1 MFEFKGAKDAFDA
14 SIAAAAFKE
23 TDIAS
28 YTLTY
33 NKLANQIN
41 KQIDISINSGEYFCR
56 ITHRGINATIIER
69 IVKDLRFVGY
79 VVHSYVNAN
88 KENVIMISWDFRRGT
103 GE

>member
-1 MFEFKGAKDAFDA
+1 MNNSDINLSIFKN
-14 SIAAAAFKE
+14 AAAAFKE

>member
-1 MFEFKGAKDAFDA
+1 MNNSDINLSIFKN
-14 SIAAAAFKE
+14 AAAAFKE

-56 ITHRGINATIIER
+56 ITPQDIHENIIER

-88 KENVIMISWDFRRGT
+88 KESVIMISWDFRRGM